1 MNNKDIMKKMFTS
14 KTYWAGV
21 LLALTG
27 FIMLGYHGY
36 KHNEL
41 FIPGL
46 IIFLIG
52 FAIHGYSTIRA
63 MAMMSRSP
71 KEK

>member
-1 MNNKDIMKKMFTS
+1 MFTS
-14 KTYWAGV
+14 KIYWVGV
-21 LLALTG
+21 LIMLTG
-27 FIMLGYHGY
+27 FILVGYHGH

-46 IIFLIG
+46 IPFLIG
-52 FAIHGYSTIRA
+52 FAIHGYNTIRA
-63 MAMMSRSP
+63 MAMMHRSP